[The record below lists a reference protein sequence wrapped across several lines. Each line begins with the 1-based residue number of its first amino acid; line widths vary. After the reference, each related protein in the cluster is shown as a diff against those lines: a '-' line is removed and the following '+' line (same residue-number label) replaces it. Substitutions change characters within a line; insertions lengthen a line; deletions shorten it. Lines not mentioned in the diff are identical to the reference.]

1 MASPTPPPGLLRA
14 LGDRDIALITIGSVL
29 GSAVFIAA
37 ADVPRAVPHPL
48 FVLLLWTAGGLVTIA
63 GALTYA
69 ELGAMFPR
77 AGGQYQYL
85 KEAYGPLWG
94 FLFGWA
100 SFLVVMSGGIA
111 GLAVAFGEYLGSFVP
126 FFSTAN
132 VLLTVGG
139 WRMSGGQIAAA
150 LAIAGLTAINYV
162 GLKEGVGVQNL
173 VTVAKLGSLF
183 AIVGLGLLMPAPIH
197 TDWTPALPPSATA
210 SAFGVAMIAVFWSY
224 DGWYCA
230 TFSAGE
236 TRDPG
241 RNLPRG
247 LIAGTI
253 AVTLLYVLSN
263 VVYFRVLSM
272 EAIAASPRIGEAAGI
287 ALFGAIGGR
296 LIAAAVVVSIF
307 GCLSATILTCA
318 RIYQPMAE
326 DGVFFPALARVHPRY
341 RTPGASLIAQGV
353 WSIVLAF
360 SGTYEQLYTYAV
372 FAAFIFHF
380 ATAVAVIHLRR
391 TRPEAPRPYR
401 TWGYPWVPIVFAAAS
416 IAFVANTLV
425 ERPLESFLGL
435 GLVAL
440 GLPAYAWWRRKR

>member
-1 MASPTPPPGLLRA
+1 MSPTPPPGLLRA
-14 LGDRDIALITIGSVL
+14 LGDRDVALITIGAVL
-29 GSAVFIAA
+29 GSAIFIAA

-48 FVLLLWTAGGLVTIA
+48 LVLLLWTAGGLVTIA

-69 ELGAMFPR
+69 ELAAMFPR

-100 SFLVVMSGGIA
+100 SFLVVMSGGLA
-111 GLAVAFGEYLGSFVP
+111 SLAVAFGEYLGSFVP
-126 FFSTAN
+126 FFAAAN

-139 WRMSGGQIAAA
+139 WRMTGGQVAAA
-150 LAIAGLTAINYV
+150 LAIAGLTAVNYV
-162 GLKEGVGVQNL
+162 GLKEGVGVQNV

-183 AIVGLGLLMPAPIH
+183 GIIALGLLMPAPVH
-197 TDWTPALPPSATA
+197 TDWTPALPASATA
-210 SAFGVAMIAVFWSY
+210 SAFGVGMIAVFWSY
-224 DGWYCA
+224 DGWYNA

-253 AVTLLYVLSN
+253 AVTVLYLLTN
-263 VVYFRVLSM
+263 AVYFRVLSM
-272 EAIAASPRIGEAAGI
+272 EAIAATPRIGEAAGA
-287 ALFGAIGGR
+287 ALFGPIGGR
-296 LIAAAVVVSIF
+296 VIGAAVVVSIF
-307 GCLSATILTCA
+307 GCVSATILACA

-326 DGVFFPALARVHPRY
+326 DGVFFPVLARIHPTY
-341 RTPGASLIAQGV
+341 RTPGASLIAQAI
-353 WSIVLAF
+353 WSIVLTF
-360 SGTYEQLYTYAV
+360 SGTYEQLYTYVV
-372 FAAFIFHF
+372 FAAFLFHT

-401 TWGYPWVPIVFAAAS
+401 TWGYPWVPMVFAAAS
-416 IAFVANTLV
+416 AAFVVNTLI
-425 ERPLESFLGL
+425 ERPMESFLGL

-440 GLPAYAWWRRKR
+440 GVPAYAWWRRKL

>member
-1 MASPTPPPGLLRA
+1 MASPAPSSGLLRA
-14 LGDRDIALITIGSVL
+14 LGAGDLALITIGSVL
-29 GSAVFIAA
+29 GSAIFIAA

-48 FVLLLWTAGGLVTIA
+48 LVLLLWTAGGLVTIA

-69 ELGAMFPR
+69 ELGTMFPR

-100 SFLVVMSGGIA
+100 AFLVVMSGGLA
-111 GLAVAFGEYLGSFVP
+111 SLAVAFGEYLGSFVP
-126 FFSTAN
+126 FFSTTH

-139 WRMSGGQIAAA
+139 WRMNGGQFAAA
-150 LAIAGLTAINYV
+150 LAIVGLTAINYV
-162 GLKEGVGVQNL
+162 GVKEGAGIQNL
-173 VTVAKLGSLF
+173 VTVAKVGSLL
-183 AIVGLGLLMPAPIH
+183 AIALFGFVMPSAVH
-197 TDWTPALPPSATA
+197 TDWTPPLPPSTTA
-210 SAFGVAMIAVFWSY
+210 SAFGVGMIAVFWGY
-224 DGWYCA
+224 DGWYNA

-247 LIAGTI
+247 IIAGTI
-253 AVTLLYVLSN
+253 AIMALYLLINL
-263 VVYFRVLSM
+263 VYFRVLSL
-272 EAIAASPRIGEAAGI
+272 EAIASSSRIGEAAGI
-287 ALFGAIGGR
+287 ALFGVTGGQ
-296 LIAAAVVVSIF
+296 LIAAAVVVSTF
-307 GCLSATILTCA
+307 GCLSSTILTCA

-341 RTPGASLIAQGV
+341 RTPGASLIAQAA

-372 FAAFIFHF
+372 FAAFVFHI

-391 TRPEAPRPYR
+391 TRPEVPRPYR
-401 TWGYPWVPIVFAAAS
+401 TWGYPWVPIVFAIAA
-416 IAFVANTLV
+416 IAFVVNTLI
-425 ERPLESFLGL
+425 ERPMESFLGL

-440 GLPAYAWWRRKR
+440 GLPAYAWWRRRR

>member
-1 MASPTPPPGLLRA
+1 
-14 LGDRDIALITIGSVL
+14 
-29 GSAVFIAA
+29 
-37 ADVPRAVPHPL
+37 
-48 FVLLLWTAGGLVTIA
+48 
-63 GALTYA
+63 
-69 ELGAMFPR
+69 
-77 AGGQYQYL
+77 
-85 KEAYGPLWG
+85 
-94 FLFGWA
+94 
-100 SFLVVMSGGIA
+100 
-111 GLAVAFGEYLGSFVP
+111 
-126 FFSTAN
+126 
-132 VLLTVGG
+132 
-139 WRMSGGQIAAA
+139 MSGGQIAAA

-162 GLKEGVGVQNL
+162 GLKEGVFVQNL
-173 VTVAKLGSLF
+173 VTLAKLGSLF
-183 AIVGLGLLMPAPIH
+183 AIVGLGLLMPAPVH

-253 AVTLLYVLSN
+253 AVTLLYVLTN
-263 VVYFRVLSM
+263 VVYFRVLPM

-296 LIAAAVVVSIF
+296 LVAAAVVISIF

-341 RTPGASLIAQGV
+341 RTPGASLIAQGL

-372 FAAFIFHF
+372 FAAFVFHI
-380 ATAVAVIHLRR
+380 ATAVAVIRLRR
-391 TRPEAPRPYR
+391 TRPDAPRPYR
-401 TWGYPWVPIVFAAAS
+401 TWGYPWVPMVFAAAA
-416 IAFVANTLV
+416 IAFVVNTLI

>member
-1 MASPTPPPGLLRA
+1 MASSTPPPGLLRA
-14 LGDRDIALITIGSVL
+14 LGGRDIALITIGSVL

-48 FVLLLWTAGGLVTIA
+48 LVLLLWTAGGLVTIA

-111 GLAVAFGEYLGSFVP
+111 SLAVAVGEYLGSFVP

-139 WRMSGGQIAAA
+139 WGLSGGQVAAA

-162 GLKEGVGVQNL
+162 GVKEGAGLQNA
-173 VTVAKLGSLF
+173 VTVAKVGALF
-183 AIVGLGLLMPAPIH
+183 AIAGLGLLMPAPVH
-197 TDWTPALPPSATA
+197 TDWTPALPSSATA
-210 SAFGVAMIAVFWSY
+210 SAFGVAMIAIFWSY

-236 TRDPG
+236 TRDPE

-247 LIAGTI
+247 LIAGTV
-253 AVTLLYVLSN
+253 AVTVLYVITN
-263 VVYFRVLSM
+263 AVYFRVLSM
-272 EAIAASPRIGEAAGI
+272 EAIAATPRIGEAAGS
-287 ALFGAIGGR
+287 ALFGVAGGR
-296 LIAAAVVVSIF
+296 MIGAAVVVSTF
-307 GCLSATILTCA
+307 GCLSASILTCA

-341 RTPGASLIAQGV
+341 RTPGASLIAQGL

-372 FAAFIFHF
+372 FAAFVFHA
-380 ATAVAVIHLRR
+380 ATAAAVIHLRR

-401 TWGYPWVPIVFAAAS
+401 TWGYPWVPMVFAAAS
-416 IAFVANTLV
+416 IAFVVNTLV
-425 ERPLESFLGL
+425 ERPMESLLGL

>member
-1 MASPTPPPGLLRA
+1 MASSTPPPGLLRA

-29 GSAVFIAA
+29 GSAIFIAA
-37 ADVPRAVPHPL
+37 ADVPRVVPHPL
-48 FVLLLWTAGGLVTIA
+48 LVLLLWAAGGLVTIA

-111 GLAVAFGEYLGSFVP
+111 SLAVAFGEYLGSFVP
-126 FFSTAN
+126 FFSTAHT
-132 VLLTVGG
+132 LFTVGG
-139 WRMSGGQIAAA
+139 WRMSGGQVAAA
-150 LAIAGLTAINYV
+150 LAIVGLTAINYV
-162 GLKEGVGVQNL
+162 GLKEGAGVQNA

-183 AIVGLGLLMPAPIH
+183 AIVALGLLMPAPVH
-197 TDWTPALPPSATA
+197 TDWTPALPASVTA
-210 SAFGVAMIAVFWSY
+210 SAFGVGMIAVFWSY
-224 DGWYCA
+224 DGWYNA
-230 TFSAGE
+230 TFSTGE

-253 AVTLLYVLSN
+253 AVTVVYVLTN
-263 VVYFRVLSM
+263 AVYFRVLSL
-272 EAIAASPRIGEAAGI
+272 EAIAATPRIGEAAGA
-287 ALFGAIGGR
+287 ALFGPAGGRAIG
-296 LIAAAVVVSIF
+296 AAVVVSIF
-307 GCLSATILTCA
+307 GCLSASILTCA

-326 DGVFFPALARVHPRY
+326 DRVFFPALARIHPRY
-341 RTPGASLIAQGV
+341 RTPGASLIAQGA
-353 WSIVLAF
+353 WCTVLAF

-372 FAAFIFHF
+372 FAAFVFHI

-391 TRPEAPRPYR
+391 TRPDAPRPYR

-416 IAFVANTLV
+416 LAFVANTLV
-425 ERPLESFLGL
+425 ERPMESFLGL

>member
-1 MASPTPPPGLLRA
+1 MTSPTPSPGLLRA
-14 LGDRDIALITIGSVL
+14 LSDRDIALITIGSVL
-29 GSAVFIAA
+29 GSAIFIAA

-48 FVLLLWTAGGLVTIA
+48 IVLLLWTAGGLVTIA

-111 GLAVAFGEYLGSFVP
+111 SLAVAFGEYLGSFVP

-132 VLLTVGG
+132 VLITVGG

-162 GLKEGVGVQNL
+162 GLKEGVTVQNV
-173 VTVAKLGSLF
+173 VTVAKLGALF
-183 AIVGLGLLMPAPIH
+183 AIVGLGMLMPASVH
-197 TDWTPALPPSATA
+197 TDWTPALPSSATA

-253 AVTLLYVLSN
+253 AVTVLYVLTN
-263 VVYFRVLSM
+263 VVYFRVLPM
-272 EAIAASPRIGEAAGI
+272 EAIAAAPRIGEAAGT
-287 ALFGAIGGR
+287 ALFGAAGGR
-296 LIAAAVVVSIF
+296 LVAAAVVVSIF
-307 GCLSATILTCA
+307 GCLSSTILTCA

-341 RTPGASLIAQGV
+341 RTPGASLIAQGL

-372 FAAFIFHF
+372 FAAFIFHA
-380 ATAVAVIHLRR
+380 ATALAVIHLRR
-391 TRPEAPRPYR
+391 TRPDAPRPYR
-401 TWGYPWVPIVFAAAS
+401 TWGYPWVPIVFAAAG

-425 ERPLESFLGL
+425 ERPLESLLGL

-440 GLPAYAWWRRKR
+440 GLPAYAWWHRKR

>member
-14 LGDRDIALITIGSVL
+14 LGARDIALITIGGIM

-48 FVLLLWTAGGLVTIA
+48 LVLLLWTAGGLLTIA

-94 FLFGWA
+94 FLFGWTA
-100 SFLVVMSGGIA
+100 FLVVMSGGIA
-111 GLAVAFGEYLGSFVP
+111 SLSVAFGEYLGSFVP
-126 FFSTAN
+126 FFATTN
-132 VLLTVGG
+132 VLLNVGG
-139 WRMSGGQIAAA
+139 WRMNGGQVAAA
-150 LAIAGLTAINYV
+150 LAIGGLTAVNYV
-162 GLKEGVGVQNL
+162 GLKEGVGLQNV
-173 VTVAKLGSLF
+173 VTVAKIGSLL
-183 AIVGLGLLMPAPIH
+183 AIAGLGLLMPAPVR
-197 TDWTPALPPSATA
+197 TEWMPALPPEVGAP
-210 SAFGVAMIAVFWSY
+210 AFGVAMIAVFWSY
-224 DGWYCA
+224 DGWYNG

-253 AVTLLYVLSN
+253 AITVLYVFTN
-263 VVYFRVLSM
+263 TVYFRVLSM
-272 EAIAASPRIGEAAGI
+272 EAIAATPRIGEAAGQ
-287 ALFGAIGGR
+287 ALFGPIGGR
-296 LIAAAVVVSIF
+296 VIGAAVVVSIF
-307 GCLSATILTCA
+307 GCISSTILTCA
-318 RIYQPMAE
+318 RIYQPMAA

-341 RTPGASLIAQGV
+341 RTPGASLIAQGA
-353 WSIVLAF
+353 WSTVLAF
-360 SGTYEQLYTYAV
+360 SGTYEQLYTYAM
-372 FAAFIFHF
+372 FAAFLFHT

-391 TRPEAPRPYR
+391 TRPDVPRPYR
-401 TWGYPWVPIVFAAAS
+401 TWGYPWVPIVFAATS

-425 ERPLESFLGL
+425 ERPWESFLGL

>member
-1 MASPTPPPGLLRA
+1 MSPTPAPGLLRA

-29 GSAVFIAA
+29 GSAIFIAA

-48 FVLLLWTAGGLVTIA
+48 FALLLWTAGGLVTIA

-69 ELGAMFPR
+69 ELGGMFPR

-132 VLLTVGG
+132 VLLSVGG
-139 WRMSGGQIAAA
+139 WRISGGQIAAT

-162 GLKEGVGVQNL
+162 GLKEGVFVQNL
-173 VTVAKLGSLF
+173 VTLAKLGSLF
-183 AIVGLGLLMPAPIH
+183 AIVGLGLLMPAPVQ

-247 LIAGTI
+247 LIAGTM
-253 AVTLLYVLSN
+253 AVTLLYVLTN
-263 VVYFRVLSM
+263 VVYFRVLPM
-272 EAIAASPRIGEAAGI
+272 EAIVASPRIGEAAGI

-296 LIAAAVVVSIF
+296 LVAAAVVVSIF

-326 DGVFFPALARVHPRY
+326 DGVFFSALARVHPRY
-341 RTPGASLIAQGV
+341 RTPGASLIAQGL

-372 FAAFIFHF
+372 FAAFVFHI
-380 ATAVAVIHLRR
+380 ATALAVIHLRR
-391 TRPEAPRPYR
+391 TRPDAPRPYR
-401 TWGYPWVPIVFAAAS
+401 TWGYPWVPIVFAATA
-416 IAFVANTLV
+416 IAFVANTMI

-440 GLPAYAWWRRKR
+440 GLPAYAWWRRTR

>member
-14 LGDRDIALITIGSVL
+14 LGHRDIALITIGSIL
-29 GSAVFIAA
+29 GSAIFIAA

-48 FVLLLWTAGGLVTIA
+48 LVLLLWTAGGLVTIA

-100 SFLVVMSGGIA
+100 SFWVVMSGGIA

-139 WRMSGGQIAAA
+139 WRMSGGQVAAA

-162 GLKEGVGVQNL
+162 GLKEGVGVQNA
-173 VTVAKLGSLF
+173 VTAAKLGALF
-183 AIVGLGLLMPAPIH
+183 AIAALGLLMPAPVH
-197 TDWTPALPPSATA
+197 TDWTPALPSSATA
-210 SAFGVAMIAVFWSY
+210 SAFGIAMIAVFWSY

-236 TRDPG
+236 TRDPE

-253 AVTLLYVLSN
+253 AVTVLYVLTN

-272 EAIAASPRIGEAAGI
+272 EAIAATPRIGEAAG
-287 ALFGAIGGR
+287 ATLFGPTGGR
-296 LIAAAVVVSIF
+296 LIGAAVVVSTF

-341 RTPGASLIAQGV
+341 RTPGASLIAQGL

-372 FAAFIFHF
+372 FAAFVFHI
-380 ATAVAVIHLRR
+380 ATAVAVIQLRR

-425 ERPLESFLGL
+425 ERPMESFLGL

>member
-1 MASPTPPPGLLRA
+1 MASPSTPPGLLRA
-14 LGDRDIALITIGSVL
+14 LGDRDIALITIGAVL
-29 GSAVFIAA
+29 GSAIFIAA
-37 ADVPRAVPHPL
+37 ADVPRAVPHPWL
-48 FVLLLWTAGGLVTIA
+48 VLLLWTAGGLVTIA

-111 GLAVAFGEYLGSFVP
+111 SLAVAFGEYLGSFVP

-132 VLLTVGG
+132 TLLAVGG
-139 WRMSGGQIAAA
+139 WRATGGQLAAA
-150 LAIAGLTAINYV
+150 LAIAGLTAVNYV
-162 GLKEGVGVQNL
+162 GVKEGAGVQNA
-173 VTVAKLGSLF
+173 VTVAKLGALF
-183 AIVGLGLLMPAPIH
+183 AIVGLGLVLPTPLD
-197 TDWTPALPPSATA
+197 TDWTPALASPVTA
-210 SAFGVAMIAVFWSY
+210 SALGVGMIAVFWSY
-224 DGWYCA
+224 DGWYCG

-253 AVTLLYVLSN
+253 AVTVLYVLTN
-263 VVYFRVLSM
+263 AVYFRVLPM
-272 EAIAASPRIGEAAGI
+272 EEIATTTRIGEAAGVAI
-287 ALFGAIGGR
+287 FGAAGGR
-296 LIAAAVVVSIF
+296 VIGAAVVVSIF
-307 GCLSATILTCA
+307 GCLSANILTCA

-341 RTPGASLIAQGV
+341 RTPGASLIAQGA

-372 FAAFIFHF
+372 FAAFVFHI
-380 ATAVAVIHLRR
+380 ATAVAVLVLRR

-416 IAFVANTLV
+416 IAFVANTLI
-425 ERPLESFLGL
+425 ERPRESFLGL
-435 GLVAL
+435 GLLAL
-440 GLPAYAWWRRKR
+440 GLPAYAWWRRRR